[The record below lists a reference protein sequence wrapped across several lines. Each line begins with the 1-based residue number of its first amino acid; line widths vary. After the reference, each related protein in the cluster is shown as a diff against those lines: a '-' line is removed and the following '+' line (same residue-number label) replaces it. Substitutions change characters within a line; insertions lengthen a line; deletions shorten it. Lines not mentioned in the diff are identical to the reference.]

1 MADLQ
6 AFMARTTKSIYR
18 SLGSICVMATYEQQL
33 AGAYAVASGDFA
45 FGSVNSVAN
54 IPAIL
59 TRYGAQELLP
69 DLVLHTDWKARIQQA
84 DLPIVPRE
92 RDTLLL
98 QGAHWLIV
106 AIMQDTARATWMLSI
121 RRPGP

>member
-1 MADLQ
+1 MADMH
-6 AFMARTTKSIYR
+6 AFMRRATKSIYQ
-18 SLGSICVMATYEQQL
+18 SLGSLCVLATYEQQL
-33 AGAYAVASGDFA
+33 AGAYTVATGDFA
-45 FGSVNSVAN
+45 FGSVNTVPN
-54 IPAIL
+54 IPVIL

-84 DLPIVPRE
+84 DLSLVPRE

-98 QGAHWLIV
+98 QGVHWLII
-106 AIMQDTARATWMLSI
+106 AILQDTARATWMLSI